1 MQTRQRSGTFS
12 SSFSVVE
19 SGAAELLPGEVYTA
33 RVSRV
38 DSGLL
43 ELELGDSCLVAESA
57 YSFRVGDRLTLR
69 YIGRHSGMIRFALAP
84 PSPGS
89 RDGTGMLRTLA
100 LAVGADDSADCHTA
114 MDLLLRHALPLAA
127 ENVNT
132 LSELL
137 QRDCELNPGLLLEL
151 SEFWSAGLRPAVGM
165 LHNHFRWRSS
175 GQGLCALIRE
185 AAEFERLRNP
195 LSVGGGLERLA
206 IIGEDGEAADQR
218 STRLILRLLYGG
230 ANDPMSL
237 DQLCRDTELR
247 RNPALSALLDV
258 LAMHC
263 LRSAMDSPRVE
274 FSVPLAT
281 SRGDCDARLSVLP
294 LGQRHYQQR
303 FSCILTLVRRDQ
315 PETCLQVHGDGDGLE
330 FSMLSGDGSLATA
343 LRYAV
348 EPRITSPPR
357 RLPEPTDPAALESGY
372 PGFAQ
377 RLPLGV
383 SRLLARLSQV
393 LQERC

>member
-1 MQTRQRSGTFS
+1 M
-12 SSFSVVE
+12 E
-19 SGAAELLPGEVYTA
+19 SEAPELVPGEVYAA
-33 RVSRV
+33 RVTRV

-89 RDGTGMLRTLA
+89 REGAGMLRTLA

-114 MDLLLRHALPLAA
+114 MDLLLRHSLPLQA

-132 LSELL
+132 LAELL
-137 QRDCELNPGLLLEL
+137 QRNSELGPGLLLEL

-165 LHNHFRWRSS
+165 LHNYFRWRNS

-195 LSVGGGLERLA
+195 LSVGGGLEHMA
-206 IIGEDGEAADQR
+206 IIGEGGEAADQR

-237 DQLCRDTELR
+237 DQLCQDNDLR

-258 LAMHC
+258 LGMQC
-263 LRSAMDSPRVE
+263 MRSAIDSPRME
-274 FSVPLAT
+274 FSIPLAG
-281 SRGDCDARLSVLP
+281 RIGDCDARLSVLP
-294 LGQRHYQQR
+294 LGQRHYRQR
-303 FSCILTLVRRDQ
+303 FSCILTLMCRGEQ
-315 PETCLQVHGDGDGLE
+315 QSSLQVHGDGDGME

-357 RLPEPTDPAALESGY
+357 RLPEPTDPALLEDGY

-377 RLPLGV
+377 RLPLGIP
-383 SRLLARLSQV
+383 RLLARLSAV